1 MTEVEICVSGA
12 PEDAAIMIERAVQAA
27 LLYEHRQGDV
37 TVMLTDDE
45 SIHHLNRDYRHVD
58 RPTDVLTFPAWEGE
72 ALLQQPDGY
81 LGDIAISLPTAL
93 RQAAEYGHS
102 LTRELS
108 FLAVHGTL
116 HLLGYDHMEQADAD
130 VMFALQDRIL
140 EEMSVTR

>member
-1 MTEVEICVSGA
+1 MIEVELSVDNA
-12 PEDAAIMIERAVQAA
+12 PEDAAAVIERAVESA
-27 LLYEHRQGDV
+27 LRHENKRGDV
-37 TVMLTDDE
+37 TVLLTDDE
-45 SIHHLNRDYRHVD
+45 NVHRLNAAFRHVD

-72 ALLQQPDGY
+72 TLAQLPDGY
-81 LGDIAISLPTAL
+81 LGDIAISLPTAH

-116 HLLGYDHMEQADAD
+116 HLLGYDHMEQAEADA
-130 VMFALQDRIL
+130 MFALQDAIL